1 MKNRVKLEI
10 NWAIIVKMKRYIWL
24 LALILFTV
32 PAFVTLL
39 RPGIHNIQD
48 NMQYFRIYEMQ
59 KCFDDRQIPCRWV
72 PDMGYGFGYP
82 LFLYYSPG
90 PYYLGTLFHNIGFQY
105 IDSVKILFIG
115 GFLVSAIG
123 MFLLLS
129 SLFSNQ
135 KVAFIGS
142 LLYIY
147 APVRAVQVYVRG
159 SLGEFLSMAV
169 FPWLFLFSYR
179 IIKGIGKNNILWL
192 GLAVF
197 SLLVTHNLMSLAFF
211 PILGVWIVVLLIQE
225 RKIKKLVDFFWA
237 FLIGIG
243 LASFFIVPLIFER
256 GYIHLESMIGGYFD
270 YRQHFVNLYQLFI
283 SNRFGYGSSY
293 LGAGDDL
300 SLSVGQIQ
308 WVLGLTALFLAIK
321 NYKKSKKSS
330 LIVFV
335 LAGLSLFVIFLIHQ
349 RSSFIWDK
357 FSFMAM
363 FQFPWRFLVI
373 STFLLSLLSGY
384 AINFF
389 NGKRQTIIVIIVGL
403 SLFLLYGSFFKPQK
417 WMNINDQQLLNDQEF
432 LKQQTASI
440 FDYLPKSSVLPPNYK
455 APEIPEITKGKA
467 EVKNYKKGSNYQ
479 TGEIDVDSEVAEIRL
494 PIFDFPGMEV
504 TDNNLP
510 IVFNHNDC
518 SNQDYCFGQISFN
531 LNKGTHK
538 ITVKLKSTT
547 PRKIGDLISLITL
560 ISLPI
565 FMVIKKKNFYEN

>member
-1 MKNRVKLEI
+1 
-10 NWAIIVKMKRYIWL
+10 MKRYIWII
-24 LALILFTV
+24 ALILLILPSFI
-32 PAFVTLL
+32 TLL

-59 KCFDDRQIPCRWV
+59 KCFDDKQIPCRWV

-115 GFLVSAIG
+115 GFLISGIG

-129 SLFSNQ
+129 SLFSNP
-135 KVAFIGS
+135 KTALIGS
-142 LLYIY
+142 LIYVY

-159 SLGEFLSMAV
+159 SLGEFLAMAV
-169 FPWLFLFSYR
+169 FPFLFLFSYR

-211 PILGVWIVVLLIQE
+211 PILGAWIILLLIQE
-225 RKIKKLVDFFWA
+225 KKNKKIIDFFWA

-243 LASFFIVPLIFER
+243 LASFYIVPLVFER

-283 SNRFGYGSSY
+283 SNHFGYGSSY
-293 LGAGDDL
+293 LGSGDDL
-300 SLSVGQIQ
+300 SLSVGQVQ
-308 WVLGLTALFLAIK
+308 WVLGLMAVILAIK
-321 NYKKSKKSS
+321 NYKKSKKNS
-330 LIVFV
+330 IIIFV
-335 LAGLSLFVIFLIHQ
+335 LAGLSLLTIFLIHQ
-349 RSSFIWDK
+349 RSSFIWNK

-373 STFLLSLLSGY
+373 STFLLSLLSSY
-384 AINFF
+384 AINYFK
-389 NGKRQTIIVIIVGL
+389 GKWQNIVIVVVGL
-403 SLFLLYGSFFKPQK
+403 SLLFLYGSFFRSQK
-417 WMNINDQQLLNDQEF
+417 WLNINDQQLLTGQEF

-440 FDYLPKSSVLPPNYK
+440 FDYLPKSAILPPNHQ
-455 APEIPEITKGKA
+455 APELPELIEGDVEIFTD
-467 EVKNYKKGSNYQ
+467 YQKGSNWQAGKIIVY
-479 TGEIDVDSEVAEIRL
+479 SETAIIRL

-504 TDNNLP
+504 TDNGFK
-510 IVFNHNDC
+510 IEINHDEC
-518 SNQDYCFGQISFN
+518 RGLDYCFGQVSFK
-531 LNKGTHK
+531 LNEGIHQ
-538 ITVKLKSTT
+538 INVKLKSTL
-547 PRKIGDLISLITL
+547 PRKIGDLISLVTL
-560 ISLPI
+560 VSVPI
-565 FMVIKKKNFYEN
+565 FMIIKKKKFL